1 MVLVRESRLGVG
13 RRVRARRERRD
24 HGESLDQGDVFRDV
38 EPRNE
43 RVGERRTG
51 NEHVGWE
58 SRRRW
63 RRDGDDEVNPD
74 GRVDATNACATNC
87 PISGS
92 VTSNATATT
101 IKFKLVDA
109 NSPVG
114 TVSCVW
120 GARLAVAESAPSKGT
135 VCLVS
140 RVKAFVFR
148 ERFKA
153 EPRRYTRRSH
163 GARVGHIYAVRK
175 RVDELEK
182 IASREVVLRARLVG
196 WRDRCSSRSRSVS

>member
-1 MVLVRESRLGVG
+1 MRASASASASARERRRRERRRCGTTRAWVTVTVMVAVTTAAAVTTARAQGWERRGDVRGGIGRVDVVLVRESRLGVG

-74 GRVDATNACATNC
+74 GRVDASNACATNC
-87 PISGS
+87 PI
-92 VTSNATATT
+92 
-101 IKFKLVDA
+101 
-109 NSPVG
+109 
-114 TVSCVW
+114 
-120 GARLAVAESAPSKGT
+120 ARN
-135 VCLVS
+135 
-140 RVKAFVFR
+140 R
-148 ERFKA
+148 
-153 EPRRYTRRSH
+153 
-163 GARVGHIYAVRK
+163 
-175 RVDELEK
+175 
-182 IASREVVLRARLVG
+182 
-196 WRDRCSSRSRSVS
+196 